1 MSNYFA
7 NPSMQQYDWT
17 ANNAK
22 LQQQMQDALKTI
34 DQSTGRQ
41 PEQPYGGQL
50 PDFWQG
56 VRDWTGMGPAQP
68 TPTRDTWTNAS

>member
-1 MSNYFA
+1 
-7 NPSMQQYDWT
+7 MQQYDWT
-17 ANNAK
+17 KNNAT

-34 DQSTGRQ
+34 DGATGNA
-41 PEQPYGGQL
+41 PAQPYGGQL

-56 VRDWTGMGPAQP
+56 VRDWTGMGAPQP